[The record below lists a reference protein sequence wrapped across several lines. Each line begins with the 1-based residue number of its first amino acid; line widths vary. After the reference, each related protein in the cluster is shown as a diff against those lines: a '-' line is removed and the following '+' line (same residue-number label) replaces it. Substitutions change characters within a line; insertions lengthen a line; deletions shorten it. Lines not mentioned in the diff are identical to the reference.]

1 MVPFLLIG
9 GIAIWAVVL
18 RYSATFA
25 YGDVER
31 RRRFW
36 IGVGALCFAAAGAL
50 WLVKA
55 AHG

>member
-50 WLVKA
+50 SLLRMA
-55 AHG
+55 P